1 MHVPVIIS
9 ALFETSL
16 LYKYNHMY
24 MQLHRYCYEMIIT
37 KSVILLKIYVIKK
50 LGYVSARQG
59 FFMCEPYKVKMSLHY
74 MYIYTLAIFTHDK
87 HHLPKVKRFYHM
99 TPH

>member
-1 MHVPVIIS
+1 MYMHVPVIIS

-59 FFMCEPYKVKMSLHY
+59 FFMCEPYKVKMS
-74 MYIYTLAIFTHDK
+74 YITCTFTH
-87 HHLPKVKRFYHM
+87 
-99 TPH
+99 

>member
-1 MHVPVIIS
+1 
-9 ALFETSL
+9 
-16 LYKYNHMY
+16 MY

-59 FFMCEPYKVKMSLHY
+59 FFMCEPYKVKTSLHY
-74 MYIYTLAIFTHDK
+74 MYIYTLAIFTRQTSFAK
-87 HHLPKVKRFYHM
+87 GQEILPYDPSLTRKYSTLSLLCVSRI
-99 TPH
+99 